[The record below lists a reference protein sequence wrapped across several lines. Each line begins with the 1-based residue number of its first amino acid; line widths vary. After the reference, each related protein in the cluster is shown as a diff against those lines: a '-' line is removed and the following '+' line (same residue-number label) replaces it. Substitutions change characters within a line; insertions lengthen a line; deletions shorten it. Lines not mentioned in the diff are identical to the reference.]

1 MSHFQ
6 DVTQLK
12 CQFKAQMEAKLW
24 VFVSYSLKK
33 NYTNLA
39 LFISFVKKV
48 GFGSKNE
55 NNKRFL

>member
-24 VFVSYSLKK
+24 AFVPQSLNKLYK
-33 NYTNLA
+33 PGIIYQ
-39 LFISFVKKV
+39 FCEKV
-48 GFGSKNE
+48 GLGSKNE